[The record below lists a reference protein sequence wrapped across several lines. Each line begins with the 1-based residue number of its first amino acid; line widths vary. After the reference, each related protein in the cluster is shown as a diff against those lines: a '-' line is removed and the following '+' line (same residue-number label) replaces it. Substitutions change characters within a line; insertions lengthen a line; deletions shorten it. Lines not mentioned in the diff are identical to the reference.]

1 MAVAKLSKWGNSQG
15 IRISK
20 DILKKIGINDF
31 TNAKVNIDVDG
42 NKLIIEK
49 QTGDSKLMDRFKNFD
64 YESYLND
71 EDRVVN
77 MGKPSGRELW

>member
-20 DILKKIGINDF
+20 DILKQIGINDF
-31 TNAKVNIDVDG
+31 ANTEVNLNVEG

-49 QTGDSKLMDRFKNFD
+49 NNNDSKLMERFKDFD
-64 YESYLND
+64 YVSYLND
-71 EDRVVN
+71 EDRVVD
-77 MGKPSGRELW
+77 MGEPVGKELW